1 MIELGVTV
9 TILLSPLNPI
19 SGYAKDKVEVEK
31 MILERKNSISF
42 RLATVFGMSPRMRID
57 LLVND
62 FTYRAVKD
70 HFIVVFEGHFKRNY
84 LHIKDVTQVFLHS
97 ISSFDSMKGEI
108 YNVGLSDSNVSKIE
122 LCEAIKRALSK

>member
-1 MIELGVTV
+1 
-9 TILLSPLNPI
+9 
-19 SGYAKDKVEVEK
+19 
-31 MILERKNSISF
+31 
-42 RLATVFGMSPRMRID
+42 MRID

-122 LCEAIKRALSK
+122 LCEAIKKNVRNYIVSNAKIEATGFRPRYSLDQGILELTKGYTMIKENKYRNF